1 MGILRTKTIEPA
13 TGSTLTLGASG
24 DTITVSSD
32 SIKAN
37 TFKDAGGNTL
47 FTSDGAG
54 TLSSINS
61 GLVPGGPIL
70 ISTSTASGSSSI
82 DITSGIDS
90 TYDEYM
96 FVYTDINAATDLASF
111 SFQVNATDSTG
122 YNRTITTTLFQAY
135 HNEADSSAALAYNP
149 GHDHAQGTAFQILA
163 GTLGN
168 GSDESAAGILHLFS
182 PSSTTYV
189 KHFYATAALF
199 NGDSTRI
206 NHTFAAGY
214 INDTTAI
221 DDIRF
226 KMSSGNFDGVIQ
238 MYGIK

>member
-1 MGILRTKTIEPA
+1 
-13 TGSTLTLGASG
+13 LGASG

-54 TLSSINS
+54 TLSSVNS
-61 GLVPGGPIL
+61 ALSGGGPVL
-70 ISTSTASGSSSI
+70 ISTSTASNVSSV

-96 FVYTDINAATDLASF
+96 FVLTDLSGVSSGTLLMQFNAVGGSGF
-111 SFQVNATDSTG
+111 NESVITSYFQAQHRENDSESGLAYSTG
-122 YNRTITTTLFQAY
+122 YDAAGTAYATISSY
-135 HNEADSSAALAYNP
+135 IHADS
-149 GHDHAQGTAFQILA
+149 DA
-163 GTLGN
+163 GA
-168 GSDESAAGILHLFS
+168 SGILHLYN

-189 KHFYATAALF
+189 KHFHSRVTAMHHEDRVTDVF
-199 NGDSTRI
+199 VG
-206 NHTFAAGY
+206 GY
-214 INDTTAI
+214 INTTAAI
-221 DDIRF
+221 DEISF
-226 KMSSGNFDGVIQ
+226 KHLSSNLDSGTIQ